1 MRRSRE
7 RSRRIE
13 RDDGDAGRQDQAHQE
28 MEREEESKSAFSE
41 ILVRVQEQ
49 LCMDDGESFSGFLG
63 FSLKCK
69 D

>member
-1 MRRSRE
+1 
-7 RSRRIE
+7 
-13 RDDGDAGRQDQAHQE
+13 